1 MYSGVNGKGIIEKGQ
16 ESNPQNIPRASPG
29 TTLICFGTP
38 PKWERM
44 ENFKPQKYFD
54 HPLQF
59 TSRVFLPPPLP
70 PPKALGTPSYPG
82 FQGYLASTEH
92 EQTNF
97 PRVLSVGIRVRLSS
111 FFDLPKVLG
120 TISP

>member
-1 MYSGVNGKGIIEKGQ
+1 MGENGEFQTSKIFR
-16 ESNPQNIPRASPG
+16 SSSSV
-29 TTLICFGTP
+29 
-38 PKWERM
+38 
-44 ENFKPQKYFD
+44 Y
-54 HPLQF
+54 LQ
-59 TSRVFLPPPLP
+59 SLPPPSP
-70 PPKALGTPSYPG
+70 PPPQALGTPSYPG

>member
-1 MYSGVNGKGIIEKGQ
+1 
-16 ESNPQNIPRASPG
+16 
-29 TTLICFGTP
+29 
-38 PKWERM
+38 M

-54 HPLQF
+54 HPLHF
-59 TSRVFLPPPLP
+59 TSRVFLPPPPPTP
-70 PPKALGTPSYPG
+70 PPPQALGTPSHLG